1 MVIFE
6 KEDVNK
12 LVTLAAFLSCKGKIK
27 MVTYINES
35 CWLVSLKP
43 PMLNQHL
50 HKLFLR
56 YLQIMGNSCLTFF
69 NRINGTIINNI
80 CEC

>member
-6 KEDVNK
+6 KEDINK
-12 LVTLAAFLSCKGKIK
+12 LVTLAAFLRYKGNIK

-35 CWLVSLKP
+35 SWVVFLKP

-50 HKLFLR
+50 HKLF
-56 YLQIMGNSCLTFF
+56 
-69 NRINGTIINNI
+69 
-80 CEC
+80 

>member
-35 CWLVSLKP
+35 SLKP

-50 HKLFLR
+50 HKLF
-56 YLQIMGNSCLTFF
+56 
-69 NRINGTIINNI
+69 
-80 CEC
+80 

>member
-43 PMLNQHL
+43 PIL
-50 HKLFLR
+50 
-56 YLQIMGNSCLTFF
+56 IS
-69 NRINGTIINNI
+69 I
-80 CEC
+80 CTNWFKISSNYGK

>member
-27 MVTYINES
+27 MVTYIYES
-35 CWLVSLKP
+35 CWFVFLKP
-43 PMLNQHL
+43 LMLNQHL
-50 HKLFLR
+50 HKLF
-56 YLQIMGNSCLTFF
+56 
-69 NRINGTIINNI
+69 
-80 CEC
+80 